1 VCYAII
7 KYAKESRYQ
16 ESCSIYSAGDGVEG
30 RTMTALRDLHRDD
43 KPREKLLNKGVSAL
57 KNDELLAILLG
68 SGIQG
73 KDVRKLSR
81 EIVQIMD
88 DDFDALS
95 LKKLCDIHGLGQ
107 AKASQILAS
116 IELSKRYLV
125 KSNTRITSA
134 QEVYETLRPFSAK
147 SQEYFLSITLDG
159 ASHII
164 NTRTVFIGTLN
175 QSLVHPREVFADAI
189 ADRAAGII
197 IAHNHPSGT
206 LEASR
211 ADIAITQRLKEVSK
225 LVGIELLDHVILA
238 KSGFYSF
245 SDEGLL

>member
-1 VCYAII
+1 
-7 KYAKESRYQ
+7 
-16 ESCSIYSAGDGVEG
+16 
-30 RTMTALRDLHRDD
+30 MTALRDLHKDD
-43 KPREKLLNKGVSAL
+43 KPREKLVAKGVEAL
-57 KNDELLAILLG
+57 KNEELLAILLG

-73 KDVRKLSR
+73 KDVRKLSK
-81 EIVQIMD
+81 EIVAMMD
-88 DDFDALS
+88 DGFDKLS
-95 LKKLCDIHGLGQ
+95 LKALCDIHGLGI

-116 IELSKRYLV
+116 IELSKRYLIR
-125 KSNTRITSA
+125 SNRRITDA
-134 QEVYETLRPFSAK
+134 KDVYEELKSFSSK
-147 SQEYFLSITLDG
+147 SQEHFLTITLDG

-211 ADIAITQRLKEVSK
+211 ADISITQRLKEVSK
-225 LVGIELLDHVILA
+225 LVGIELLDHVILS
-238 KSGFYSF
+238 KHGYYSF

>member
-1 VCYAII
+1 MKRI
-7 KYAKESRYQ
+7 KE
-16 ESCSIYSAGDGVEG
+16 
-30 RTMTALRDLHRDD
+30 LHKDD
-43 KPREKLLNKGVSAL
+43 KPREKLLKNGAEAL
-57 KNDELLAILLG
+57 KNDELLAVLLG

-81 EIVQIMD
+81 EIVALMD
-88 DDFDALS
+88 RHFDRLS
-95 LKKLCDIHGLGQ
+95 EPLTLERLCEVHGLGL
-107 AKASQILAS
+107 AKASQIIAS
-116 IELSKRYLV
+116 IELSKRYLIRTN
-125 KSNTRITSA
+125 KRISSA
-134 QEVYETLRPFSAK
+134 ADVYEELKPFGRK
-147 SQEYFLSITLDG
+147 QQEHFLSITLDG

-164 NTRTVFIGTLN
+164 NIRTVFIGTLN

-206 LEASR
+206 LSPSR
-211 ADIAITQRLKEVSK
+211 ADMQITDRLKEVAK

-238 KSGFYSF
+238 KEGYYSF

>member
-1 VCYAII
+1 
-7 KYAKESRYQ
+7 
-16 ESCSIYSAGDGVEG
+16 
-30 RTMTALRDLHRDD
+30 MTALRDLHKDD
-43 KPREKLLNKGVSAL
+43 KPREKLASKGAESL
-57 KNDELLAILLG
+57 KNDELLAVLLG
-68 SGIQG
+68 SGVQG
-73 KDVRKLSR
+73 KDVRKLAK
-81 EIVQIMD
+81 EIITLLD
-88 DDFDALS
+88 SDFDTLT
-95 LKKLCDIHGLGQ
+95 LDKLCDIHGLGL

-116 IELSKRYLV
+116 IELSKRYLIQ
-125 KSNTRITSA
+125 NNIRITSA
-134 QEVYETLRPFSAK
+134 QDVYNELKPFSTK
-147 SQEYFLSITLDG
+147 SQEHFLVMTLDG

-211 ADIAITQRLKEVSK
+211 ADMEVTRRLKEVSK
-225 LVGIELLDHVILA
+225 LVGIELLDHVILS
-238 KSGFYSF
+238 KHGYYSF

>member
-1 VCYAII
+1 
-7 KYAKESRYQ
+7 
-16 ESCSIYSAGDGVEG
+16 
-30 RTMTALRDLHRDD
+30 MTALRDLHKDD
-43 KPREKLLNKGVSAL
+43 KPREKLLNRGVGAL

-68 SGIQG
+68 SGVRG

-81 EIVQIMD
+81 EIVHMMD
-88 DDFDALS
+88 SGLDKLT
-95 LKKLCDIHGLGQ
+95 LKGLCDIHGLGQ

-116 IELSKRYLV
+116 IELSKRYLI
-125 KSNTRITSA
+125 KSNQRITSA
-134 QEVYETLRPFSAK
+134 QEVYEELKSFSTK
-147 SQEYFLSITLDG
+147 SQEHFLTITLDG

-211 ADIAITQRLKEVSK
+211 ADIQITQRLKEVSK

-238 KSGFYSF
+238 KEGWYSF

>member
-1 VCYAII
+1 
-7 KYAKESRYQ
+7 
-16 ESCSIYSAGDGVEG
+16 
-30 RTMTALRDLHRDD
+30 MTALRDLHKDD
-43 KPREKLLNKGVSAL
+43 KPREKLIAKGVQAL
-57 KNDELLAILLG
+57 KNEELLAILLG
-68 SGIQG
+68 SGVQG
-73 KDVRKLSR
+73 KDVRKLAK
-81 EIVQIMD
+81 EIVAMMD
-88 DDFDALS
+88 ADFDSLS
-95 LKKLCDIHGLGQ
+95 LEKLCDIHGLGL

-116 IELSKRYLV
+116 LELSKRYLIR
-125 KSNTRITSA
+125 SNQRITSA
-134 QEVYETLRPFSAK
+134 QDVYDELKSFTTK
-147 SQEYFLSITLDG
+147 SQEHFLSITLDG

-211 ADIAITQRLKEVSK
+211 ADMEVTRRLKEVSK
-225 LVGIELLDHVILA
+225 LVGIELLDHVILV
-238 KSGFYSF
+238 KDGFYSF

>member
-1 VCYAII
+1 MSSFKSI
-7 KYAKESRYQ
+7 KE
-16 ESCSIYSAGDGVEG
+16 
-30 RTMTALRDLHRDD
+30 LHKHD
-43 KPREKLLNKGVSAL
+43 KPREKLASKGVQAL

-68 SGIQG
+68 SGVQG
-73 KDVRKLSR
+73 KDVRKLAK
-81 EIVQIMD
+81 EIISLMD
-88 DDFDALS
+88 KGFES
-95 LKKLCDIHGLGQ
+95 LTLNTLCDIHGLGI

-116 IELSKRYLV
+116 LELSKRYLIR
-125 KSNTRITSA
+125 SNKRITSA
-134 QEVYETLRPFSAK
+134 QEVYEELKEFSK
-147 SQEYFLSITLDG
+147 KNQEHFLVITLDG

-211 ADIAITQRLKEVSK
+211 ADISITQRLKEVSK

-238 KSGFYSF
+238 KEGFYSF

>member
-1 VCYAII
+1 
-7 KYAKESRYQ
+7 
-16 ESCSIYSAGDGVEG
+16 
-30 RTMTALRDLHRDD
+30 MTALRDLHKHD
-43 KPREKLLNKGVSAL
+43 KPREKLVAKGVEAL
-57 KNDELLAILLG
+57 KNEELLAILLG

-73 KDVRKLSR
+73 KDVRKLAK
-81 EIVQIMD
+81 EIVSLMD
-88 DDFDALS
+88 RHFDKLS
-95 LKKLCDIHGLGQ
+95 DRLTLEKLCDIHGLGI

-116 IELSKRYLV
+116 IELSKRYLIR
-125 KSNTRITSA
+125 SNKRITDA
-134 QEVYETLRPFSAK
+134 ADVYEELKSFSTK
-147 SQEYFLSITLDG
+147 SQEHFLTITLDG

-211 ADIAITQRLKEVSK
+211 ADVAITQRLKEVSK
-225 LVGIELLDHVILA
+225 LVGIELLDHVILS
-238 KSGFYSF
+238 KHGYYSF

>member
-1 VCYAII
+1 
-7 KYAKESRYQ
+7 
-16 ESCSIYSAGDGVEG
+16 
-30 RTMTALRDLHRDD
+30 MTALRDLHKDD
-43 KPREKLLNKGVSAL
+43 KPREKIVAKGVEAL
-57 KNDELLAILLG
+57 KNEELMALLLG
-68 SGIQG
+68 RGIQG
-73 KDVRKLSR
+73 KDVRKLSK
-81 EIVQIMD
+81 EIISMMD
-88 DDFDALS
+88 KGIDELS
-95 LKKLCDIHGLGQ
+95 LKGLCDIHGLGI

-116 IELSKRYLV
+116 LELSKRYLI
-125 KSNTRITSA
+125 KSNKRITDA
-134 QEVYETLRPFSAK
+134 KDVYDELKAFSTK
-147 SQEYFLSITLDG
+147 SQEHFLTITLDG

-211 ADIAITQRLKEVSK
+211 ADVQITQRLKEVSK
-225 LVGIELLDHVILA
+225 LVGIELLDHVILS
-238 KSGFYSF
+238 KQGYYSF

>member
-1 VCYAII
+1 MHMKTI
-7 KYAKESRYQ
+7 KE
-16 ESCSIYSAGDGVEG
+16 
-30 RTMTALRDLHRDD
+30 LHNHD
-43 KPREKLLNKGVSAL
+43 KPREKLVKKGVQSL
-57 KNDELLAILLG
+57 KNDELLSVLLG

-81 EIVQIMD
+81 EIV
-88 DDFDALS
+88 ALLDS
-95 LKKLCDIHGLGQ
+95 SFHTLNLEQLCNIHGLGI

-116 IELSKRYLV
+116 IELAKRYTSQGN
-125 KSNTRITSA
+125 KKITSA
-134 QEVYETLRPFSAK
+134 EDVYNELKPFATK
-147 SQEYFLSITLDG
+147 QQEYFLTITLDG

-175 QSLVHPREVFADAI
+175 QSLVHPREVFTDAI

-206 LEASR
+206 LRASR
-211 ADIAITQRLKEVSK
+211 ADIQITQRLDEVSK

-238 KSGFYSF
+238 RDGFYSF
-245 SDEGLL
+245 ADEGLL

>member
-1 VCYAII
+1 
-7 KYAKESRYQ
+7 
-16 ESCSIYSAGDGVEG
+16 
-30 RTMTALRDLHRDD
+30 MTALRDLHKDD
-43 KPREKLLNKGVSAL
+43 KPREKLLNKGVEAL

-68 SGIQG
+68 SGVQG
-73 KDVRKLSR
+73 KDVRKLSK
-81 EIVQIMD
+81 EIIAIMD
-88 DDFDALS
+88 KDYEGMNLE
-95 LKKLCDIHGLGQ
+95 KLCDIHGLGI

-116 IELSKRYLV
+116 LELSKHYLIRT
-125 KSNTRITSA
+125 NIRITDA
-134 QEVYETLRPFSAK
+134 KDVYEELHKYASRQ
-147 SQEYFLSITLDG
+147 QEHFLTITLDG

-211 ADIAITQRLKEVSK
+211 ADVAITQRLMEVSK
-225 LVGIELLDHVILA
+225 LVGIELLDHVILS
-238 KSGFYSF
+238 KQGYFSF

>member
-1 VCYAII
+1 
-7 KYAKESRYQ
+7 
-16 ESCSIYSAGDGVEG
+16 
-30 RTMTALRDLHRDD
+30 MTALKDLHKDD
-43 KPREKLLNKGVSAL
+43 KPREKLVAKGVQAL
-57 KNDELLAILLG
+57 KNEELLAILLG
-68 SGIQG
+68 SGVQG
-73 KDVRKLSR
+73 KDVRKLAK
-81 EIVQIMD
+81 EIVALMD
-88 DDFDALS
+88 RGFDELS
-95 LKKLCDIHGLGQ
+95 LQKLCDIHGLGI

-116 IELSKRYLV
+116 IELSKRYLIR
-125 KSNTRITSA
+125 SNTRITSA
-134 QEVYETLRPFSAK
+134 QDVYDELKSFTNK
-147 SQEYFLSITLDG
+147 SQEHFLTITLDG

-211 ADIAITQRLKEVSK
+211 ADMEVTHRLKEVSK

-238 KSGFYSF
+238 KDGFYSF